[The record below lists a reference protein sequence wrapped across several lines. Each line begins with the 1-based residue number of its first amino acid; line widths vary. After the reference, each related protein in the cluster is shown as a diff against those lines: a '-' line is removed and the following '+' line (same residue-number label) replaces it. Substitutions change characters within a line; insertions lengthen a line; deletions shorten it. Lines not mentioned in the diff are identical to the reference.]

1 MQSKGGKREK
11 GWEIQQILFAV
22 TVVENNSQ

>member
-1 MQSKGGKREK
+1 MQNKGDKREK
-11 GWEIQQILFAV
+11 GWETQQILFAV